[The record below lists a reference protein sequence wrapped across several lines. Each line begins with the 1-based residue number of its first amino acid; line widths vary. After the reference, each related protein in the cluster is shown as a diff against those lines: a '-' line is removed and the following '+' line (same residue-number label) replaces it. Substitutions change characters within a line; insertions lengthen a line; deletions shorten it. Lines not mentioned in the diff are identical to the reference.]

1 MLERT
6 TRPVFLGLLLT
17 LCGATLL
24 WANPPI
30 ESSYQTGPLLAQ
42 ASEESEEEE
51 SEQEDA
57 DSEEDEE
64 GDEEED
70 EFEEDFDDEFGDPAE
85 QEVFDPLSGY
95 NRVMTSFNDG
105 VYTYVLEPTARG
117 YRWVIPDGGRRAVG
131 RFFKNLLFP
140 VRFVNNVLQ
149 VKFKHAGEETGRFL
163 INSTIGLFGLFD
175 PANSWFSLEE
185 HQEDFGQTL
194 GSYGVGGGFH
204 IVLPLLGPSNVRDS
218 VSLYPNFLTDP
229 TSSKFAVRKE
239 NGDHVLYGNSELAP
253 VGAKVVE
260 VINDTSLHIGEYENL
275 KKDAVDLYPFLR
287 EVYEQNRNRKIA
299 E

>member
-30 ESSYQTGPLLAQ
+30 ESSYQTVPLLAQ
-42 ASEESEEEE
+42 ASEDSEEEE